1 MSARFDEVLELCASD
16 AIVFVD
22 MPVVLDA
29 KAYWRSCDLW
39 LRRRLGGRAASRVFA
54 PPLRGSLSCDRYEEF
69 RDYHRACTGKG
80 ASVQTWNLL
89 PKIREV
95 QRWVQSAKQ
104 PAVLE
109 SHPELHFC
117 EALGQAAASKHR
129 AEGIAQRE
137 AIIEA
142 WGLSALYAE
151 ILAETRRK
159 DVKRDDALDAIALA
173 HEAERACNWG
183 VELLG
188 ASSSPFFDVAAA
200 GYACAREK
208 HSF

>member
-1 MSARFDEVLELCASD
+1 MSARFDEVLEPCASD

-22 MPVVLDA
+22 MPVVLDPN
-29 KAYWRSCDLW
+29 AYWRDCDIW

-54 PPLRGSLSCDRYEEF
+54 PPLRGSLSCDHYEEF
-69 RDYHRACTGKG
+69 RNYHRACTGKG

-89 PKIREV
+89 PKIREI
-95 QRWVQSAKQ
+95 QSWSQSATQ

-109 SHPELHFC
+109 SHPELHFF

-173 HEAERACNWG
+173 REAERASRWG

-188 ASSSPFFDVAAA
+188 ASSSPICDVAAA